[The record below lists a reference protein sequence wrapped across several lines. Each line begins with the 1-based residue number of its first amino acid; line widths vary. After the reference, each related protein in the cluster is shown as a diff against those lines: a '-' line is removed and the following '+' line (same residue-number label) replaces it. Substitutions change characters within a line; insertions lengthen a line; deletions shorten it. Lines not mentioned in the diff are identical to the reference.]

1 MAKTQ
6 QEFLVAWLNDAH
18 ATEKAL
24 TRVLENQV
32 ADTEDYPQVQ
42 ARIQQHLEETRR
54 HAELVEGCL
63 QRMGE
68 SPSTTKDLLGNMMGF
83 FQSLV
88 PAAAKDDLI
97 KHTLA
102 NAAAEH
108 FEIASYKALILAAR
122 EVGDEET
129 AQVCESILRDE
140 EEMARWVDQNLPMAL
155 REVLHREA
163 EPQGA
168 R

>member
-24 TRVLENQV
+24 
-32 ADTEDYPQVQ
+32 
-42 ARIQQHLEETRR
+42 
-54 HAELVEGCL
+54 
-63 QRMGE
+63 
-68 SPSTTKDLLGNMMGF
+68 
-83 FQSLV
+83 
-88 PAAAKDDLI
+88 
-97 KHTLA
+97 
-102 NAAAEH
+102 
-108 FEIASYKALILAAR
+108 ILAAR
-122 EVGDEET
+122 EVGDEQT

-163 EPQGA
+163 EPQTA